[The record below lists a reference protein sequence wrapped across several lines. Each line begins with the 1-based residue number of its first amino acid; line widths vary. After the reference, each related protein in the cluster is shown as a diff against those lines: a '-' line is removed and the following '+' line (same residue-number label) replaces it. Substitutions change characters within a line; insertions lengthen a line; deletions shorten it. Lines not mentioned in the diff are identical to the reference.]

1 MTHLEFLEKQN
12 QDQLTELDFQIRAI
26 REQGRIALT
35 YKDIMVRYGV
45 QETKARAILR
55 GIRSVCGG
63 GKLGQGRVLPSE
75 VLYWESLLDARKVR
89 L

>member
-1 MTHLEFLEKQN
+1 MTQLEAMEGRV
-12 QDQLTELDFQIRAI
+12 TELDVQIREFKA
-26 REQGRIALT
+26 QGQIALT

-55 GIRSVCGG
+55 AIRSVCGG

-75 VLYWESLLDARKVR
+75 VLYWESLIDKRMVR

>member
-1 MTHLEFLEKQN
+1 MTQLEAMEGRV
-12 QDQLTELDFQIRAI
+12 TELDVQIREFKA
-26 REQGRIALT
+26 QGQIALT

-55 GIRSVCGG
+55 AIRSVCGG

-75 VLYWESLLDARKVR
+75 VVYWESLVVKKTVR

>member
-1 MTHLEFLEKQN
+1 MTQFEAMEGRLTTLDLE
-12 QDQLTELDFQIRAI
+12 I
-26 REQGRIALT
+26 RELRAQGKIALD

-75 VLYWESLLDARKVR
+75 VLYWESLLDTRKVR

>member
-1 MTHLEFLEKQN
+1 MTQLEAMEGRV
-12 QDQLTELDFQIRAI
+12 TELDVQIREFKA
-26 REQGRIALT
+26 QGQIALT

-55 GIRSVCGG
+55 AIRSVCGG

-75 VLYWESLLDARKVR
+75 VLYWESLVVKKTVR

>member
-1 MTHLEFLEKQN
+1 MTHLEFLQKQS
-12 QDQLTELDFQIRAI
+12 QQQQTELDIRVREL

-45 QETKARAILR
+45 KETKARAILR

-75 VLYWESLLDARKVR
+75 VLYWESLVDARTVR

>member
-1 MTHLEFLEKQN
+1 MTQLEAMEGRV
-12 QDQLTELDFQIRAI
+12 TELDVQIREFKA
-26 REQGRIALT
+26 QGQIALT

-63 GKLGQGRVLPSE
+63 GKLGSGKVLPTE
-75 VLYWESLLDARKVR
+75 VLYWESLIIKKNVR

>member
-1 MTHLEFLEKQN
+1 MTQLEAMEGRV
-12 QDQLTELDFQIRAI
+12 TELDVQIREFKA
-26 REQGRIALT
+26 QGQIALT

-55 GIRSVCGG
+55 AIRSVCGG

-75 VLYWESLLDARKVR
+75 LLYWESLIDKRMVR

>member
-1 MTHLEFLEKQN
+1 MTQLEAMEGRV
-12 QDQLTELDFQIRAI
+12 TELDVQIREFKA
-26 REQGRIALT
+26 QGQIALT

-55 GIRSVCGG
+55 AIRSVCGG

-75 VLYWESLLDARKVR
+75 VVYWESLVDARKVR

>member
-1 MTHLEFLEKQN
+1 MTQLEAMECRV
-12 QDQLTELDFQIRAI
+12 TELDVQIREFKA
-26 REQGRIALT
+26 QGQIALT

-55 GIRSVCGG
+55 AIRSVCGG

-75 VLYWESLLDARKVR
+75 VVYWESLVVKKTVR

>member
-1 MTHLEFLEKQN
+1 MTQLEAMEGRV
-12 QDQLTELDFQIRAI
+12 TELDVQIREFKA
-26 REQGRIALT
+26 QGQIALT

-55 GIRSVCGG
+55 AIRSVCGG

-75 VLYWESLLDARKVR
+75 VVYWESLIDKRMVR

>member
-1 MTHLEFLEKQN
+1 MTQLEAMEGRV
-12 QDQLTELDFQIRAI
+12 TELDVQIREFKA
-26 REQGRIALT
+26 QGQIALT

-75 VLYWESLLDARKVR
+75 VVYWESLIDKRMVR

>member
-1 MTHLEFLEKQN
+1 MTQLEAMEGRI
-12 QDQLTELDFQIRAI
+12 TELDVQIREFKA
-26 REQGRIALT
+26 QGQIALT

-55 GIRSVCGG
+55 AIRSVCGG

-75 VLYWESLLDARKVR
+75 VVYWESLVVKKTVR

>member
-1 MTHLEFLEKQN
+1 MTQLEAMECRV
-12 QDQLTELDFQIRAI
+12 TELDVQIREFKA
-26 REQGRIALT
+26 QGQIALT

-75 VLYWESLLDARKVR
+75 VVYWESLVVKKTVR

>member
-1 MTHLEFLEKQN
+1 MTQLEAMEGRV
-12 QDQLTELDFQIRAI
+12 TELDVQIKEFKA
-26 REQGRIALT
+26 QGQIALT

-55 GIRSVCGG
+55 AIRSVCGG

-75 VLYWESLLDARKVR
+75 VVYWESLVVKKTVR